1 MNAGVLVNIA
11 LWAVTGV
18 LAAAFLFAGGTKLL
32 QPKDKF
38 VASGMAWAEPFP
50 AGLIKTIGA
59 LEVLAAVGLIL
70 PGLLGI
76 APVLVPLAALG
87 LALIMIGAAVVHG
100 RRREFQSVVM
110 NVVLLVLAAV
120 VAWARFGPY
129 SFTS

>member
-1 MNAGVLVNIA
+1 VNIEVLVNIA
-11 LWAVTGV
+11 LWAIAGV
-18 LAAAFLFAGGTKLL
+18 LAAAFLFAGGTKLA

-70 PGLLGI
+70 PALLDI

-87 LALIMIGAAVVHG
+87 LALIMVGAVIVHA

-110 NVVLLVLAAV
+110 NVVLLVLATV
-120 VAWARFGPY
+120 VAWGRFGPY